1 LTPDRRPDLRKL
13 ERELH
18 SAAERVR
25 GEAQAAAERVKD
37 EAQAAGER
45 VRTEAPRKAIHLAM
59 IVIPIGI
66 LHLPLTVSRRALM
79 GAALVLLIADL
90 AKIHQPRV
98 RTYFLTFVG
107 HLIRRHEREGITG
120 STYMIVSA
128 LLCTY
133 LYQPGTAAAA
143 MVFLIVGDT
152 LAAMVGKAWGRTP
165 LFGKTL
171 EGFLAGLATSFAAAW
186 LLVPGISPWHLLAA
200 ATAAAVVEIAPIPV
214 DDNFR
219 IPLLSGLVL
228 EWLRGWI

>member
-1 LTPDRRPDLRKL
+1 LTRDRRPDLRKL
-13 ERELH
+13 ERDLQ
-18 SAAERVR
+18 SAAERVK
-25 GEAQAAAERVKD
+25 G

-45 VRTEAPRKAIHLAM
+45 VRHEAPRKAIHLAM
-59 IVIPIGI
+59 IVIPLGI
-66 LHLPLTVSRRALM
+66 LHLPLTVSRRVLM

-120 STYMIVSA
+120 STYMVVSA

-133 LYQPGTAAAA
+133 LYQPETAAAA
-143 MVFLIVGDT
+143 MVYLIVGDT

-171 EGFLAGLATSFAAAW
+171 EGSLAGLTTSFAAAW
-186 LLVPGISPWHLLAA
+186 LLVPGISPWHLLAG
-200 ATAAAVVEIAPIPV
+200 AAAASIVEVAPIPV

-219 IPLLSGLVL
+219 IPLLAGLVL
-228 EWLRGWI
+228 EWLRGSI

>member
-1 LTPDRRPDLRKL
+1 MTPDRRPDLRKL
-13 ERELH
+13 ERDLH
-18 SAAERVR
+18 SAAGRVR
-25 GEAQAAAERVKD
+25 D

-45 VRTEAPRKAIHLAM
+45 VRHEAPRKAIHLAM
-59 IVIPIGI
+59 IVIPLGI
-66 LHLPLTVSRRALM
+66 LYLPLTASRRILM
-79 GAALVLLIADL
+79 GAALLLLVADL

-120 STYMIVSA
+120 STYMVVSA
-128 LLCTY
+128 LLATY
-133 LYQPGTAAAA
+133 LYRPDTAAAA
-143 MVFLIVGDT
+143 MVYLIVGDT

-171 EGFLAGLATSFAAAW
+171 EGSLAGFLASFAAAW
-186 LLVPGISPWHLLAA
+186 ALVPGISPWHLLAGA
-200 ATAAAVVEIAPIPV
+200 LAAAVVEVAPIPV

-228 EWLRGWI
+228 EWLRGSI

>member
-1 LTPDRRPDLRKL
+1 LSPDPRRDLRKL
-13 ERELH
+13 ERDFH
-18 SAAERVR
+18 SAAERVK
-25 GEAQAAAERVKD
+25 GEAHAAAGRVRD
-37 EAQAAGER
+37 EAHAAGER

-59 IVIPIGI
+59 IVIPVGI
-66 LHLPLTVSRRALM
+66 LYFPLTVSRRILM

-120 STYMIVSA
+120 STYMLVSA
-128 LLCTY
+128 LLCSY
-133 LYQPGTAAAA
+133 LFQPGTAAAA
-143 MVFLIVGDT
+143 MVYLIVGDT

-171 EGFLAGLATSFAAAW
+171 EGSLAGLVTSFGAAW

-200 ATAAAVVEIAPIPV
+200 AAAAAIVEVAPIPV

-228 EWLRGWI
+228 EWLRGSI